1 MKVEQ
6 LLDTPT
12 DVARD
17 AALLSIR
24 KLYATT
30 RRQFAALRRKTGLG
44 PARVWALAEIDE
56 QPGLRVG
63 DLAARMRIHSSTAS
77 NLCTRLRSDGLV
89 RTSPAADD
97 RRALRI
103 YITAQGRAKLRKA
116 PGPQRG
122 ILKVALSKMTA
133 EECRCLVDALAP
145 LLLELGSMFGIDDG
159 FQPLE

>member
-24 KLYATT
+24 KVYATT
-30 RRQFAALRRKTGLG
+30 RRQFAALRRTTGLG

-77 NLCTRLRSDGLV
+77 NLCTRLRGDGLV